1 MSATSSTRL
10 ARLSRVARIGFVP
23 HVIRAAMAALVVLA
37 AFAQTSTAEATP
49 ELLRLTVHQGTV
61 LRLPR
66 PAAAV
71 FVADPETAD
80 VQTHSAN
87 IVYLFGKKSGRTTLI
102 AVDRNDGVIV
112 QRDVEVQHDLDGL
125 RGLVREIAPG
135 GRVQPKSVAGSIVL
149 AGEVVEPREAQLIRE
164 AAARYLG
171 QDETLVDQLE
181 ITSPTQVN
189 LRVRVAEV
197 SRQVSKLIGINW
209 DALFNSGSFAFGLAT
224 GRDFLPTGASEIVRL
239 SDTNG
244 AAAGIFGGVNT
255 SNLSV
260 NALLDLLER
269 QGLLTVL
276 AEPNL
281 TALSGETAS
290 FLAGG
295 EFPIPVSESDGNIQ
309 IQFKQFGVSLA
320 FTPTVLSRDRISL
333 RVRPEVSELSD
344 QGAVRINELVVPA
357 LSTRRADTTI
367 ELASGQSF
375 AIGGLLSRSTRDNIE
390 SVPGLSNLP
399 ILGPLFRSTNYRRQE
414 TELVI
419 IVTPYFVKPV
429 VEAALAT
436 PLDDLRLTG
445 DAERLVSGDITRSS
459 IVASAAVTP
468 LRGPGAF
475 RLR

>member
-1 MSATSSTRL
+1 MSIVRIDRRL
-10 ARLSRVARIGFVP
+10 RRVARARVASLCRRTF
-23 HVIRAAMAALVVLA
+23 LLFVVLGA
-37 AFAQTSTAEATP
+37 LACATSPADARETVNIS
-49 ELLRLTVHQGTV
+49 VHQGTV
-61 LRLPR
+61 IRLPR

-80 VQTHSAN
+80 VQTHSASL
-87 IVYLFGKKSGRTTLI
+87 VYVFGKKSGRTTLI
-102 AVDRNDGVIV
+102 AVDRNDGVIL
-112 QRDVEVQHDLDGL
+112 QRDIEVGHDLEGL

-135 GRVQPKSVAGSIVL
+135 GRVVPKSIAGSIVL
-149 AGEVVEPREAQLIRE
+149 AGQVREPREAQLIRE

-171 QDETLVDQLE
+171 QEETLVDQLE
-181 ITSPTQVN
+181 VTSPTQVN

-224 GRDFLPTGASEIVRL
+224 GRDFLPTGSSEILRL
-239 SDTNG
+239 SDTTG
-244 AAAGIFGGVNT
+244 SAASLFGGVNT
-255 SNLSV
+255 SNLNV

-295 EFPIPVSESDGNIQ
+295 EFPIPVNENDGNIQ

-333 RVRPEVSELSD
+333 RVRPEVSELTD
-344 QGAVRINELVVPA
+344 QGAVRINDLVVPA

-390 SVPGLSNLP
+390 SVPGLADLP
-399 ILGPLFRSTNYRRQE
+399 VLGPLFRSTNYRRQE

-436 PLDDLRLTG
+436 PLDDLRLT
-445 DAERLVSGDITRSS
+445 DDLDRLATGEITRSS
-459 IVASAAVTP
+459 TMRSVAAVP
-468 LRGPGAF
+468 LRGPGTF

>member
-1 MSATSSTRL
+1 M
-10 ARLSRVARIGFVP
+10 RIVRRNRTLREP
-23 HVIRAAMAALVVLA
+23 RAPRGAGLCRMAMLLVAALASL
-37 AFAQTSTAEATP
+37 AFATP
-49 ELLRLTVHQGTV
+49 PADAREPISIAVHQGTV
-61 LRLPR
+61 IRLPR

-80 VQTHSAN
+80 VQTHSASL
-87 IVYLFGKKSGRTTLI
+87 VYVFGKRSGRTTLI
-102 AVDRNDGVIV
+102 AVDRNDGVIL
-112 QRDVEVQHDLDGL
+112 QREIEVGHDLEGL

-135 GRVQPKSVAGSIVL
+135 GRVVPRSIAGSIIL
-149 AGEVVEPREAQLIRE
+149 AGQVGEPRQAQLIRE

-171 QDETLVDQLE
+171 QEETLVDQLE
-181 ITSPTQVN
+181 VTSPTQVN

-209 DALFNSGSFAFGLAT
+209 DALFNSGSFVFGLAT
-224 GRDFLPTGASEIVRL
+224 GRDFLPTGSSEILRL
-239 SDTNG
+239 SDTSG
-244 AAAGIFGGVNT
+244 TAAGVLGGVST
-255 SNLSV
+255 SNLNV

-295 EFPIPVSESDGNIQ
+295 EFPIPVNESDGNIQ

-320 FTPTVLSRDRISL
+320 FTPTVLGRDRISL
-333 RVRPEVSELSD
+333 RVRPEVSELTD
-344 QGAVRINELVVPA
+344 QGAVRINDLVVPA

-390 SVPGLSNLP
+390 SVPGLADLP
-399 ILGPLFRSTNYRRQE
+399 VLGPLFRSSNYRRQE

-436 PLDDLRLTG
+436 PLDDLRLTN
-445 DAERLVSGDITRSS
+445 DLDRMASGEITRS
-459 IVASAAVTP
+459 AMMTSAASVP
-468 LRGPGAF
+468 LRGPGTF